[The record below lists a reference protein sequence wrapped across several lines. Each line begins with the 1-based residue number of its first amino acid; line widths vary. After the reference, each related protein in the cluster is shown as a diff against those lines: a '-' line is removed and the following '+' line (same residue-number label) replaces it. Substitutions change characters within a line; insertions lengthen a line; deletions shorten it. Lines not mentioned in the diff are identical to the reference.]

1 MFLKPLQC
9 YQLKETRQTMFLLPE
24 TRHVAAGPSV
34 KYWLSLFTSADDAAA
49 VWLLSPR
56 SVSSLLLLCLFN
68 GTVGAALEGFV
79 RCSLLLTF
87 LGPCV
92 YCSLCLERLV
102 KRYAPSLIFQQDSVD
117 VTDSQG
123 FVKDS
128 NGEKVTDRDQVC
140 SVYIQL
146 HKETDIVYLNL
157 YEPSVKPQ
165 DSMET
170 YWSCL
175 QT

>member
-1 MFLKPLQC
+1 
-9 YQLKETRQTMFLLPE
+9 MFLLPA

-102 KRYAPSLIFQQDSVD
+102 KRYAPSLIFQQDSVSGRYRLSGLCKRFKWWKGHWQRSGLQCLH
-117 VTDSQG
+117 TTSQR
-123 FVKDS
+123 
-128 NGEKVTDRDQVC
+128 DRH
-140 SVYIQL
+140 SVFESLWTLCEASGQHGDL
-146 HKETDIVYLNL
+146 LELPSDINVNR
-157 YEPSVKPQ
+157 
-165 DSMET
+165 
-170 YWSCL
+170 L
-175 QT
+175 QWLWIWWD